1 MNEWKNLS
9 VGEKFIYGGI
19 GIVGSV
25 AYLGGKVVWEGGKL
39 AAKGV
44 KTLAADWQLK
54 KEIEDS
60 NAFCAAIDRKFK
72 SNAAHYQC
80 DFETI
85 QEDYLRIV
93 DSVRKQFD
101 TLNTL
106 EKIYFDREVS
116 AKNFSESNL
125 NKVLV
130 GNEDKQ
136 VTFDGSTAIKSGLG
150 AGLGVGVSAVGLIT
164 AFGTAGTGAA
174 ISGLT
179 GTAYV
184 HAVLAALGGGTLAS
198 GGLGMAGGAA
208 LLGAAFF
215 LPAIAVAGLVAH
227 NQIADAHK
235 KATAQRA
242 IYEQRRESDKIYFDG
257 VEKGFKVLRE
267 MNHEFYRSA
276 EFFQYLVA
284 LSFTAPE
291 IGCDEDYRKILR
303 DAAQVVQS
311 YGSLEV
317 VDKND
322 KLNENLDTE
331 VSAAKKSF
339 ERCFERY
346 IEFRTK
352 ISPQVLKSAESVTSS
367 ELQPLKDEEIR
378 QRFDEAVGSA
388 QVELDITAM
397 KLNYV
402 TDRYIPKFRALLE
415 RNVKIKIFYGIGE
428 EDADENRKTKET
440 AERLKATFRCY
451 PNFKIKR
458 TDTHAKVFI
467 CDDKFLVLSSYNVLS
482 KDGKRYTFGEAG
494 LLSDDADLI
503 AHHRKEYFDF

>member
-1 MNEWKNLS
+1 MNEWEKLS
-9 VGEKFIYGGI
+9 LGEKVLYGGI
-19 GIVGSV
+19 GIVGSI
-25 AYLGGKVVWEGGKL
+25 AYLGGKAVLEGGKL
-39 AAKGV
+39 VVKGA
-44 KTLAADWQLK
+44 KTLADDWQLK
-54 KEIEDS
+54 EEIEAS
-60 NAFCAAIDRKFK
+60 NAFCAEIDRNFK
-72 SNAAHYQC
+72 SNAEHYKR
-80 DFETI
+80 DFKTI

-125 NKVLV
+125 NKFLV

-136 VTFDGSTAIKSGLG
+136 VTFDGSTAIKSGFG
-150 AGLGVGVSAVGLIT
+150 AGLGVGISAVGIIT

-208 LLGAAFF
+208 VLGAAFF

-242 IYEQRRESDKIYFDG
+242 AYEKRRESDKIYFAG

-276 EFFQYLVA
+276 EFFQHLVA
-284 LSFTAPE
+284 LSFTAPKV
-291 IGCDEDYRKILR
+291 GCNENYRKIIR

-311 YGSLEV
+311 YGSLKV
-317 VDKND
+317 IDKND
-322 KLNENLDTE
+322 KLNENLDAE

-352 ISPQVLKSAESVTSS
+352 ISPKALQSAERVKSS

-378 QRFDEAVGSA
+378 QRFDEAVESA
-388 QVELDITAM
+388 QVELDVTAM
-397 KLNYV
+397 RLNYM
-402 TDRYIPKFRALLE
+402 TESYIPKFRALLE
-415 RNVKIKIFYGIGE
+415 RNVKVKIFYGIGE
-428 EDADENRKTKET
+428 EDADSNRKTNET
-440 AERLKATFRCY
+440 AERLKETFRRY

-467 CDDKFLVLSSYNVLS
+467 CDDKFLVLSSYNVLT
-482 KDGKRYTFGEAG
+482 KDGKRNTFGEAG
-494 LLSDDADLI
+494 LLSNDAELI

>member
-1 MNEWKNLS
+1 MNEWEKLS
-9 VGEKFIYGGI
+9 LGEKIFYGGI
-19 GIVGSV
+19 GIVGGV
-25 AYLGGKVVWEGGKL
+25 AYLGGKAVLEGGKL
-39 AAKGV
+39 VAKGV
-44 KTLAADWQLK
+44 KTFADDWQLK
-54 KEIEDS
+54 EEIEAS
-60 NAFCAAIDRKFK
+60 NAFCAEIDRNFK
-72 SNAAHYQC
+72 TNAEHYKR
-80 DFETI
+80 DFKTI
-85 QEDYLRIV
+85 REDYLRIV
-93 DSVRKQFD
+93 DNVRKQFD

-116 AKNFSESNL
+116 AKNFSESNM
-125 NKVLV
+125 NKFLV

-136 VTFDGSTAIKSGLG
+136 VTFDGSTAIKSGFG
-150 AGLGVGVSAVGLIT
+150 AGLGVGVSAVGLMT

-179 GTAYV
+179 GTAYA
-184 HAVLAALGGGTLAS
+184 HALLAALGGGTLAS

-208 LLGAAFF
+208 VLGVAFF

-242 IYEQRRESDKIYFDG
+242 AYEKRRESDKIYFAG
-257 VEKGFKVLRE
+257 VENGFKILRE

-276 EFFQYLVA
+276 EFFQHLVA

-291 IGCDEDYRKILR
+291 IGCDENYRKILR
-303 DAAQVVQS
+303 DTAQVVQT
-311 YGSLEV
+311 YGSMKV

-322 KLNENLDTE
+322 NLNENLNAE
-331 VSAAKKSF
+331 VSATKKSF

-352 ISPQVLKSAESVTSS
+352 ISPQVLELTERLKNL

-378 QRFDEAVGSA
+378 QRFDKAVESA

-402 TDRYIPKFRALLE
+402 ADRYIPKFQALLE
-415 RNVKIKIFYGIGE
+415 RGVKIKIFYGIGE
-428 EDADENRKTKET
+428 ENADENRKTNET
-440 AERLKATFRCY
+440 AERLEEIFRNY

-494 LLSDDADLI
+494 LLSNDAELI
-503 AHHRKEYFDF
+503 AHHRKEYFNF